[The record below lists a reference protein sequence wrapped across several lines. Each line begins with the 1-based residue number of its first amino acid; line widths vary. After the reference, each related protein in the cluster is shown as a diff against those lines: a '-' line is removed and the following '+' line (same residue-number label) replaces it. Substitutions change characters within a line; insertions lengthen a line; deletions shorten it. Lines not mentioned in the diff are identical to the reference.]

1 MFLKRYNIFMIEMKE
16 LWVDK
21 YAPKT
26 LDDYV
31 LNADLKEYFKS
42 MLNKNALQNCLFAGV
57 QGSGKTTLAKILA
70 KSVHAETLFVKCATD
85 GTLDVLRTKISE
97 FCNAMSIEGRPKII
111 ILDELDS
118 ASSSGV
124 NNFQLALRTL
134 IESAQS
140 DTRFICTC
148 NYAAKIVPAIL
159 SRCPLI
165 PLKFDQ
171 RDLLQRVKF
180 ILDSENIKY
189 TRESLKA
196 FIEESFKFYPD
207 CRRIVNYLQFCCGS
221 GELVVKLSQI
231 ADSGKDEFLK
241 DLFVKIQKE
250 KDLLNVRKFYLAN
263 KEKVSDF
270 IAFGSDIFNYALD
283 NNMVTGDGV
292 LVLAELLYQLNVII
306 DKEVGLFAMITATR
320 KYSRS

>member
-1 MFLKRYNIFMIEMKE
+1 MNEIKE

-31 LNADLKEYFKS
+31 LNPDLKEYFKAIIE
-42 MLNKNALQNCLFAGV
+42 KNAPQNCLFAGI

-70 KSVHAETLFVKCATD
+70 RQLNAETMFIKCATD

-140 DTRFICTC
+140 DTRFLCTC
-148 NYAAKIVPAIL
+148 NNIAKIVPAVL

-165 PLKFDQ
+165 PLKFDKK
-171 RDLLQRVKF
+171 DLLYRVKF
-180 ILDSENIKY
+180 ILDSEQIKY
-189 TRESLKA
+189 TKESLKA
-196 FIEESFKFYPD
+196 FIEESFKYYPD
-207 CRRIVNYLQFCCGS
+207 CRRIVNYLQFCCGT
-221 GELVVKLSQI
+221 GELVVKISQI

-241 DLFVKIQKE
+241 ELFTKTLTE
-250 KDLLNVRKFYLAN
+250 KNLLDVRRFYLGN
-263 KEKVSDF
+263 KEKISDF
-270 IAFGSDIFNYALD
+270 ITFGSDIFNYALD
-283 NNMVTGDGV
+283 NNIVTEDGT
-292 LVLAELLYQLNVII
+292 LVLADQLYQLNIVI
-306 DKEVGLFAMITATR
+306 DKEVGIFAMITAIR
-320 KYSRS
+320 KYKR

>member
-1 MFLKRYNIFMIEMKE
+1 MNEIKE

-31 LNADLKEYFKS
+31 LNPDLKEYFKAIIE
-42 MLNKNALQNCLFAGV
+42 KNAPQNCLFAGI

-70 KSVHAETLFVKCATD
+70 RQLNAETMFIKCATD

-140 DTRFICTC
+140 DTRFLCTC
-148 NYAAKIVPAIL
+148 NNIAKIVPAVL

-165 PLKFDQ
+165 PLKFDKK
-171 RDLLQRVKF
+171 DLLYRVKF
-180 ILDSENIKY
+180 ILDSEQIKY
-189 TRESLKA
+189 TKESLKS
-196 FIEESFKFYPD
+196 FIEESFKYYPD
-207 CRRIVNYLQFCCGS
+207 CRRIVNYLQFCCGT
-221 GELVVKLSQI
+221 GELVVKISQI

-241 DLFVKIQKE
+241 ELFTKTLTE
-250 KDLLNVRKFYLAN
+250 KDLLDVRRFYLGN
-263 KEKVSDF
+263 KEKISDF
-270 IAFGSDIFNYALD
+270 ITFGSDIFNYALD
-283 NNMVTGDGV
+283 NNIVTEDGT
-292 LVLAELLYQLNVII
+292 LVLADQLYQLNIII
-306 DKEVGLFAMITATR
+306 DKEVGIFAMITAIR
-320 KYSRS
+320 KYKRG

>member
-1 MFLKRYNIFMIEMKE
+1 MEEMKE

-31 LNADLKEYFKS
+31 LNLDLKEYFKK
-42 MLNKNALQNCLFAGV
+42 MIEKNSLQNCLFAGV

-70 KSVHAETLFVKCATD
+70 KTLNAETLFIKCATD

-97 FCNAMSIEGRPKII
+97 FCNAMSIEGRPKVI

-140 DTRFICTC
+140 DTRFLCTC
-148 NYAAKIVPAIL
+148 NYVAKIVPAIL

-180 ILDSENIKY
+180 ILDAENIKY
-189 TRESLKA
+189 TRNSLKA

-221 GELVVKLSQI
+221 GELIVKLSQI

-241 DLFVKIQKE
+241 DLFNKIQNE
-250 KDLLNVRKFYLAN
+250 KDLLNIRKFYLAN

-283 NNMVTGDGV
+283 NNLVTNDGV
-292 LVLAELLYQLNVII
+292 LVLADQLYQLNVVI
-306 DKEVGLFAMITATR
+306 DKEVGLFAMITAIR
-320 KYSRS
+320 KYARS

>member
-1 MFLKRYNIFMIEMKE
+1 M
-16 LWVDK
+16 
-21 YAPKT
+21 
-26 LDDYV
+26 
-31 LNADLKEYFKS
+31 
-42 MLNKNALQNCLFAGV
+42 
-57 QGSGKTTLAKILA
+57 
-70 KSVHAETLFVKCATD
+70 KCATD

-97 FCNAMSIEGRPKII
+97 FCNAMSIEGRPKVV

-148 NYAAKIVPAIL
+148 NVSAKIVPAIL
-159 SRCPLI
+159 SRCPII

-180 ILDSENIKY
+180 ILDSEQIRY

-207 CRRIVNYLQFCCGS
+207 CRRIVNYLQFCCGT

-231 ADSGKDEFLK
+231 ADSGKRSFLEE
-241 DLFVKIQKE
+241 LVKKALSE
-250 KDLLNVRKFYLAN
+250 KDVLDVRRFYLAN
-263 KEKVSDF
+263 KDKVSDYVV
-270 IAFGSDIFNYALD
+270 AGSDLFNAVVDMGLVTEDGILKLTDQIF
-283 NNMVTGDGV
+283 M
-292 LVLAELLYQLNVII
+292 LNQVI
-306 DKEVGLFAMITATR
+306 DKECMFFGMIITLR
-320 KYSRS
+320 KYRSK

>member
-1 MFLKRYNIFMIEMKE
+1 MNEIKE

-31 LNADLKEYFKS
+31 LNPDLKEYFKAIIE
-42 MLNKNALQNCLFAGV
+42 KNAPQNCLFAGI

-70 KSVHAETLFVKCATD
+70 RQLNAETMFIKCATD

-97 FCNAMSIEGRPKII
+97 FCNAMSIEGRPKVI

-140 DTRFICTC
+140 DTRFLCTC
-148 NYAAKIVPAIL
+148 NYVAKIVPAIL

-180 ILDSENIKY
+180 ILDAENIKY
-189 TRESLKA
+189 TRNSLKA

-221 GELVVKLSQI
+221 GELIVKLSQI

-241 DLFVKIQKE
+241 DLFNKIQNE
-250 KDLLNVRKFYLAN
+250 KDLLNIRKFYLAN

-283 NNMVTGDGV
+283 NNLVTNDGV
-292 LVLAELLYQLNVII
+292 LVLADQLYQLNVGI
-306 DKEVGLFAMITATR
+306 DKEVGLFAMITAIR
-320 KYSRS
+320 KYARS

>member
-1 MFLKRYNIFMIEMKE
+1 MFDMEILERMKD

-26 LDDYV
+26 LDEYV
-31 LNADLKEYFKS
+31 LNPELKEYFKA
-42 MLNKNALQNCLFAGV
+42 MVAKNAPQNCLFAGV

-70 KSVHAETLFVKCATD
+70 KELNAETLFVKCATD

-97 FCNAMSIEGRPKII
+97 FCNAMSIEGRPKVV

-134 IESAQS
+134 IEGAQS
-140 DTRFICTC
+140 DTRFLCTC
-148 NYAAKIVPAIL
+148 NFVAKIVPAIL

-165 PLKFDQ
+165 PLKFDK

-180 ILDSENIKY
+180 ILDSEQVKY
-189 TRESLKA
+189 TRDGLKA
-196 FIEESFKFYPD
+196 FIEEAFKFYPD
-207 CRRIVNYLQFCCGS
+207 CRRIVNYLQFCCGT

-231 ADSGKDEFLK
+231 ADSGKEEFLK
-241 DLFVKIQKE
+241 ELFEKIRSE
-250 KDLLNVRKFYLAN
+250 KDLLDVRRFYLAN

-270 IAFGSDIFNYALD
+270 VAFGSDVFNYAVD
-283 NNMVTGDGV
+283 NG
-292 LVLAELLYQLNVII
+292 LVSEEGTLALADRLYELNVVI
-306 DKEVGLFAMITATR
+306 DKEVGLFAMATAVR
-320 KYSRS
+320 KYTR

>member
-1 MFLKRYNIFMIEMKE
+1 MEEMKE

-31 LNADLKEYFKS
+31 LNLDLKEYFKK
-42 MLNKNALQNCLFAGV
+42 MIEKNSLQNCLFAGV

-70 KSVHAETLFVKCATD
+70 KTLNAETLFIKCATD

-97 FCNAMSIEGRPKII
+97 FCNAMSIEGRPKVI

-140 DTRFICTC
+140 DTRFLCTC
-148 NYAAKIVPAIL
+148 NYVAKIVPAIL

-180 ILDSENIKY
+180 ILDAENIKY
-189 TRESLKA
+189 TRNSLKA

-221 GELVVKLSQI
+221 GELIVKLSQI

-241 DLFVKIQKE
+241 DLFNKIQNE
-250 KDLLNVRKFYLAN
+250 KDLLNIRKFYLAN

-283 NNMVTGDGV
+283 NNLVTNDGV
-292 LVLAELLYQLNVII
+292 LVLADQLYQLNVVI
-306 DKEVGLFAMITATR
+306 DKEVGLFAMITAIR
-320 KYSRS
+320 KYARN

>member
-1 MFLKRYNIFMIEMKE
+1 MKE

-26 LDDYV
+26 LDEYV
-31 LNADLKEYFKS
+31 LNPELKDYFKA
-42 MLNKNALQNCLFAGV
+42 MVAKNAPQNCLFAGV

-70 KSVHAETLFVKCATD
+70 KELNAETLFVKCATD

-97 FCNAMSIEGRPKII
+97 FCNAMSIEGRPKVV

-134 IESAQS
+134 IEGAQS
-140 DTRFICTC
+140 DTRFLCTC
-148 NYAAKIVPAIL
+148 NVSAKIVPAVL

-165 PLKFDQ
+165 PLKFDK

-180 ILDSENIKY
+180 ILDSEQVKY
-189 TRESLKA
+189 TRDGLKA
-196 FIEESFKFYPD
+196 FIEEAFKFYPD
-207 CRRIVNYLQFCCGS
+207 CRRIVNYLQFCCGT

-241 DLFVKIQKE
+241 ELFGKIKTE
-250 KDLLNVRKFYLAN
+250 KDLLDVRRFYLAN

-270 IAFGSDIFNYALD
+270 VAFGSDVFNYAVD
-283 NNMVTGDGV
+283 NGIVSEEGT
-292 LVLAELLYQLNVII
+292 LALADRLYELNVVI
-306 DKEVGLFAMITATR
+306 DKEVGLFAMVTAVR
-320 KYSRS
+320 KYMR

>member
-1 MFLKRYNIFMIEMKE
+1 MALASPAEMAASFPKFLEKCSPCILFSLSAKFFIFS
-16 LWVDK
+16 
-21 YAPKT
+21 
-26 LDDYV
+26 YV
-31 LNADLKEYFKS
+31 VSVEPSSIKIISLSNNRSSD
-42 MLNKNALQNCLFAGV
+42 
-57 QGSGKTTLAKILA
+57 KIL
-70 KSVHAETLFVKCATD
+70 
-85 GTLDVLRTKISE
+85 
-97 FCNAMSIEGRPKII
+97 
-111 ILDELDS
+111 
-118 ASSSGV
+118 
-124 NNFQLALRTL
+124 
-134 IESAQS
+134 
-140 DTRFICTC
+140 FI
-148 NYAAKIVPAIL
+148 
-159 SRCPLI
+159 
-165 PLKFDQ
+165 
-171 RDLLQRVKF
+171 KF

-292 LVLAELLYQLNVII
+292 LVLAELLYQLNVVI

>member
-1 MFLKRYNIFMIEMKE
+1 MEEIKE
-16 LWVDK
+16 LWVDR

-26 LDDYV
+26 LDDYII
-31 LNADLKEYFKS
+31 NSDLREYFKA
-42 MLNKNALQNCLFAGV
+42 MVTNNAPQNCLFAGV
-57 QGSGKTTLAKILA
+57 QGSGKTTLAKLLA
-70 KSVHAETLFVKCATD
+70 KSLNAETLFVKCATD

-97 FCNAMSIEGRPKII
+97 FCNAMSIEGRPKVV

-148 NYAAKIVPAIL
+148 NMSAKIVPAIM

-180 ILDSENIKY
+180 ILDAEQVRY

-207 CRRIVNYLQFCCGS
+207 CRRIVNYLQFCCGT

-241 DLFVKIQKE
+241 DLFKKIKTE
-250 KDLLNVRKFYLAN
+250 RDLLNVRRFYLAN

-270 IAFGSDIFNYALD
+270 VAFGSDVFNYALD
-283 NNMVTGDGV
+283 NNMVTEEGT
-292 LVLAELLYQLNVII
+292 LALADLLYQLNVVI
-306 DKEVGLFAMITATR
+306 DKEVGLFAMVTAVR
-320 KYSRS
+320 KYARS

>member
-1 MFLKRYNIFMIEMKE
+1 MEEMKE

-31 LNADLKEYFKS
+31 LNLDLKEYFKK
-42 MLNKNALQNCLFAGV
+42 MIEKNSLQNCLFAGV

-70 KSVHAETLFVKCATD
+70 KTLNAETLFIKCATD

-97 FCNAMSIEGRPKII
+97 FCNAMSIEGRPKVI

-140 DTRFICTC
+140 DTRFLCTC
-148 NYAAKIVPAIL
+148 NYVAKIVPAIL

-180 ILDSENIKY
+180 ILDAENIKY
-189 TRESLKA
+189 TRNSLKA

-221 GELVVKLSQI
+221 GELIVKLSQI
-231 ADSGKDEFLK
+231 VDSGKDEFLK
-241 DLFVKIQKE
+241 DLFNKIQNE
-250 KDLLNVRKFYLAN
+250 KDLLNIRKFYLAN

-283 NNMVTGDGV
+283 NNLVTNDGV
-292 LVLAELLYQLNVII
+292 LVLADQLYQLNVVI
-306 DKEVGLFAMITATR
+306 DKEVGLFAMITAIR
-320 KYSRS
+320 KYARN

>member
-1 MFLKRYNIFMIEMKE
+1 MEEIKE

-26 LDDYV
+26 LDDYII
-31 LNADLKEYFKS
+31 NPDLRDYFKA
-42 MLNKNALQNCLFAGV
+42 MVANNAPQNCLFAGV
-57 QGSGKTTLAKILA
+57 QGSGKTTLAKLLA
-70 KSVHAETLFVKCATD
+70 KSLNAETLFVKCATD

-97 FCNAMSIEGRPKII
+97 FCNAMSIEGRPKVV

-140 DTRFICTC
+140 DTRFLCTC

-180 ILDSENIKY
+180 ILDSEQIRY

-207 CRRIVNYLQFCCGS
+207 CRRIVNYLQFCCGT

-231 ADSGKDEFLK
+231 ADSGKRSFLEELIK
-241 DLFVKIQKE
+241 KALSE
-250 KDLLNVRKFYLAN
+250 KDVLDVRRFYLAN
-263 KEKVSDF
+263 KDKVSDYVV
-270 IAFGSDIFNYALD
+270 AGSDLFNAAVDAGLVTEDGILKLTDQIF
-283 NNMVTGDGV
+283 M
-292 LVLAELLYQLNVII
+292 LNQVI
-306 DKEVGLFAMITATR
+306 DKECMFFGMIITLR
-320 KYSRS
+320 KYKSK

>member
-1 MFLKRYNIFMIEMKE
+1 M
-16 LWVDK
+16 
-21 YAPKT
+21 
-26 LDDYV
+26 
-31 LNADLKEYFKS
+31 LNPDLKEYFKA
-42 MLNKNALQNCLFAGV
+42 MVEKNAPQNCLFAGV

-70 KSVHAETLFVKCATD
+70 RSLNAETLFVKCATD

-97 FCNAMSIEGRPKII
+97 FCNAMSIEGRPKVV

-134 IESAQS
+134 IEGAQS
-140 DTRFICTC
+140 DTRFLCTC

-180 ILDSENIKY
+180 ILDSERVKY
-189 TRESLKA
+189 TRDSLKA

-207 CRRIVNYLQFCCGS
+207 CRRIVNYLQFCCGN

-241 DLFVKIQKE
+241 GVFSMLTDG
-250 KDLLNVRKFYLAN
+250 KDLLDVRRFYLAN

-270 IAFGSDIFNYALD
+270 VAFGSDVFNYAVD
-283 NNMVTGDGV
+283 NGLVTEDGV
-292 LVLAELLYQLNVII
+292 LALADGLYQLNVVI
-306 DKEVGLFAMITATR
+306 DKEVGLFGMLTTVRRHLKGAA
-320 KYSRS
+320 S

>member
-1 MFLKRYNIFMIEMKE
+1 MNEIKE

-31 LNADLKEYFKS
+31 LNPDLKEYFKAIIE
-42 MLNKNALQNCLFAGV
+42 KNAPQNCLFAGI

-70 KSVHAETLFVKCATD
+70 RQLNAETMFIKCATD

-140 DTRFICTC
+140 DTRFLCTC
-148 NYAAKIVPAIL
+148 NNIAKIVPAVL

-165 PLKFDQ
+165 PLKFDKK
-171 RDLLQRVKF
+171 DLLYRVKF
-180 ILDSENIKY
+180 ILDSEQIKY
-189 TRESLKA
+189 TKESLKS
-196 FIEESFKFYPD
+196 FIEESFKYYPD
-207 CRRIVNYLQFCCGS
+207 CRRIVNYLQFCCGT
-221 GELVVKLSQI
+221 GELVVKISQI

-241 DLFVKIQKE
+241 ELFTKTLTE
-250 KDLLNVRKFYLAN
+250 KNLLDVRRFYLGN
-263 KEKVSDF
+263 KEKISDF
-270 IAFGSDIFNYALD
+270 ITFGSDIFNYALD
-283 NNMVTGDGV
+283 NNIITEDGT
-292 LVLAELLYQLNVII
+292 LILADQLYQLNIVI
-306 DKEVGLFAMITATR
+306 DKEVGIFAMITAIR
-320 KYSRS
+320 KYKRG